1 MNASYSYSKRGR
13 TARSHKVMV
22 IPVLNRPMGN
32 QENSYIKRLG
42 GSFCPVFFLFSS
54 LPIYPLL
61 TGQFAHFALTS
72 KQESDCFPSTRLHPK
87 TIFSL
92 TSVSPY
98 YLVPA
103 SSLVSVSLR
112 RPSSPLTTNMPV
124 TQTPYQLNGPAVP
137 ISMPSKSPYYTPLAP
152 SQPLPYSR
160 ISMSPTSAGSSVNTS
175 AVPSLTSG
183 SCAGSSCGEHENS
196 SGGAGS
202 IDLVEMMTN
211 RLSLAI
217 DPLPMDRSL
226 AQQAQ
231 T

>member
-1 MNASYSYSKRGR
+1 M
-13 TARSHKVMV
+13 
-22 IPVLNRPMGN
+22 IPVFNRPMGDR
-32 QENSYIKRLG
+32 ENSYIKRLG
-42 GSFCPVFFLFSS
+42 GSFSPFFFLFSS
-54 LPIYPLL
+54 LPACPLL

-72 KQESDCFPSTRLHPK
+72 KQESDCFPSTRLQPK
-87 TIFSL
+87 TIISL
-92 TSVSPY
+92 TCIFIPPSACKLSGFCIFTASF
-98 YLVPA
+98 VPHI
-103 SSLVSVSLR
+103 
-112 RPSSPLTTNMPV
+112 TTNMPV
-124 TQTPYQLNGPAVP
+124 TQSPYQLNGPAVP

-183 SCAGSSCGEHENS
+183 SCMGSSCGEHENS

-202 IDLVEMMTN
+202 VDLVEMMTN
-211 RLSLAI
+211 RLSMAI